1 MTLPDTRLLE
11 VKTTT
16 TTTAVRD
23 DVEQGQ
29 PAAEAPVDTLRVLHV
44 EDNPADAL
52 LMQEYLRD
60 VLPGVVFDT
69 AERLAELTAD
79 RAAVADC
86 ALLDLS
92 LPDASGLDAVVAL
105 RAMSDNLPIIVLTG
119 FDDLELALD
128 AVRGGADD
136 YLLKSHV
143 DGYSLERAVKYAVER
158 RRLMFEVRSSSFTA
172 QSATA
177 AALVAEAATITAE
190 ESLTNGAAQH
200 ALQLADLTT
209 NASAEAAAE
218 HHRELHD
225 IASGTHEVSVRIDA
239 GTGEFALRCASCA
252 WESDRGPDVL
262 HSWSDRSLEVAL
274 LRHVDFEG
282 AGRAATATSVVTTE
296 PEVSRRRMMR
306 PRTWLPTR
314 SEHSP
319 TSAEVSDAG

>member
-1 MTLPDTRLLE
+1 MNSSQTPPMG
-11 VKTTT
+11 VKTQ
-16 TTTAVRD
+16 ARPGPGFAD
-23 DVEQGQ
+23 AEQSQ
-29 PAAEAPVDTLRVLHV
+29 PAAHTPVDALRVLHV

-60 VLPGVVFDT
+60 VLPGVAFDT
-69 AERLAELTAD
+69 AERLAELTPD

-92 LPDASGLDAVVAL
+92 LPDASGLDAVIAL
-105 RAMSDNLPIIVLTG
+105 RAMADNLPIIVLTG
-119 FDDLELALD
+119 FDDLELALS

-177 AALVAEAATITAE
+177 AALVAEAATLTAE

-200 ALQLADLTT
+200 ALQLADLAT
-209 NASAEAAAE
+209 NASVDAATA
-218 HHRELHD
+218 HHKGHQD
-225 IASGTHEVSVRIDA
+225 TATGTHEVSVRIDA

-274 LRHVDFEG
+274 LRHVDFQG
-282 AGRAATATSVVTTE
+282 TGRAAVTTVASTQ

-306 PRTWLPTR
+306 PRSWLPSR

-319 TSAEVSDAG
+319 TSAEVSDSE